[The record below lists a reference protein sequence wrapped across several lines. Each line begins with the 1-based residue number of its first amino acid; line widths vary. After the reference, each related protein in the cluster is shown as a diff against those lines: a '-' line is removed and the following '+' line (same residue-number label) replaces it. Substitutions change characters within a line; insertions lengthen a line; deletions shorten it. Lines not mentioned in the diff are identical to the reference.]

1 MLLMMPISV
10 PPISQDTNCIVEQYR
25 PHATESSYTTA
36 TPKRWLKPTHIKE
49 LDDVVL
55 ARLIGSPGWIED
67 SKLQSIYD
75 LAAKLS
81 ASSSDLDPDFAKILR
96 DNFWDLI

>member
-10 PPISQDTNCIVEQYR
+10 PPISQDTNCIMEPYR
-25 PHATESSYTTA
+25 PHATGGSYTTT
-36 TPKRWLKPTHIKE
+36 TPKRWLKHARIDE

-55 ARLIGSPGWIED
+55 ARLVGSRSWIED

-81 ASSSDLDPDFAKILR
+81 ASSSDLNPDFAKIIR